1 MSEHQEQPLRVL
13 VLTEQRLLA
22 EMVKLTLNHGVY
34 IARDAKD
41 LGAAMAMIDDWQPQ
55 LAVVDMDSGGDRLVR
70 RIGQSQQDGST
81 RIPVLA
87 LTRRGDLKTKLAAF
101 DQGADD
107 IMTVPLS
114 PEELLARVL
123 VITRRRFGGD
133 VSLKPLLK
141 LGELEIDILNRRVH
155 VGSSELHL
163 TGIEQSLHY
172 FLAANAGQIVTRD
185 EIMNALWGIDFPA
198 ESNVV
203 DRHIHGLRVKL
214 QNGWRHPRY
223 IATVPGEGYRFL
235 PVSSEAEST
244 P

>member
-1 MSEHQEQPLRVL
+1 MPAQEEKPLRVL
-13 VLTEQRLLA
+13 VFTEQRLLA

-34 IARDAKD
+34 VTRDARSVD
-41 LGAAMAMIDDWQPQ
+41 SAAAIIDDWQPQ
-55 LAVVDMDSGGDRLVR
+55 IALVDMDSGGDLLLR
-70 RIGQSQQDGST
+70 RIGPDRSDNVS
-81 RIPVLA
+81 PVPILA

-123 VITRRRFGGD
+123 VITRRRFGGE
-133 VSLKPLLK
+133 VSLKPVLK
-141 LGELEIDILNRRVH
+141 LGELEIDILNRRVR

-163 TGIEQSLHY
+163 TGLEQSLLY

-185 EIMNALWGIDFPA
+185 EIMNALWGIDFAA

-214 QNGWRHPRY
+214 QNGWRDPRF
-223 IATVPGEGYRFL
+223 IATVPGQGYRFL
-235 PVSSEAEST
+235 PVSSEQDALS
-244 P
+244 